1 MLRTAILVALLNVL
15 FLQKAIA
22 EDINYEGITQKF
34 PSIETMKP
42 FVVHLEKP
50 KCCVLDNKLI
60 IDPAKQTQLP
70 SNLTNLI
77 THSPSV
83 VQNGQGGHFQNY
95 SIRGVSKH
103 RIKTLINDMRIESD
117 RRAGVSA
124 SFIDPQLI
132 EQVTIWRNPA
142 STQFGSGALAGAVEI
157 SAKTFNTS
165 NIATGYQSTGNEN
178 YQLLGTGGDEWSF
191 AMARRQA
198 SNANAADGSELNTH
212 FTQYSATLN
221 AETEWQG
228 LNFEFFALPAIAK
241 DIGKSNIDFPQRITT
256 YPEEKH
262 LLVKLDISS
271 PSGVAASFYLHPND
285 LETEV
290 LKLNKS
296 FSTISNEA
304 IDFGANWQIEK
315 QFDKYAGRLGFKYF
329 SRQSVSSKEA
339 SVDLITQNQS
349 ISHTLVDGEEHEI
362 AIVADLSGGWGV
374 TEWKLAGRFSYF
386 EQSAAYAATQ
396 EDHAWSGSFALSHP
410 FDNGL
415 EVSVNAATGY
425 RFPSLSERFFSGTT
439 GRGKVVANANLKK
452 EQSVNI
458 DIGAKWQS
466 DQLMLAANVF
476 YLNVSDYI
484 ERVEIADDVL
494 TYVNLNNGKIKGV
507 ELQGEYYLTDELN
520 LTWSGHYL
528 NGEDDQGKVLAD
540 IPSNR
545 FVLGVN
551 YNINRWEGQI
561 NLEMRANKEDI
572 GSGEKEISSAQILS
586 AMLRYKFNQDMEIS
600 VNGNN
605 LLNEKYV
612 NSADRK
618 ATFVSER
625 SVGVSVSWKFKN
637 YL

>member
-1 MLRTAILVALLNVL
+1 MLRKAILVILFNAFFTEIVL
-15 FLQKAIA
+15 AT
-22 EDINYEGITQKF
+22 EDMNNEGINQQM
-34 PSIETMKP
+34 PSIEIMQP

-60 IDPAKQTQLP
+60 IDSATQTHSP

-77 THSPSV
+77 TNNPSV
-83 VQNGQGGHFQNY
+83 SQNGQGGHFQNY

-103 RIKTLINDMRIESD
+103 RIKTLINGMRIESD

-132 EQVTIWRNPA
+132 EQVIIWRNPA
-142 STQFGSGALAGAVEI
+142 STQFGSGALGGAVEI
-157 SAKTFNTS
+157 EEKKFATANL
-165 NIATGYQSTGNEN
+165 ATGYQSRGNEN
-178 YQLLGTGGDEWSF
+178 YQLLGSGGDQWSF

-262 LLVKLDISS
+262 LLVKLAVSS
-271 PSGVAASFYLHPND
+271 PTGVAASFYLHPND
-285 LETEV
+285 LDTEV

-315 QFDKYAGRLGFKYF
+315 HFDEYIGRLGLDYF

-339 SVDLITQNQS
+339 SIDLITQNQS
-349 ISHTLVDGEEHEI
+349 ISHTLVDGEEYEI
-362 AIVADLSGGWGV
+362 AVVADLSGVWEV
-374 TEWKLAGRFSYF
+374 TEWKLAGRFAYF
-386 EQSAAYAATQ
+386 EQSAAQVATQ
-396 EDHAWSGSFALSHP
+396 DDFAWSGSLALSHP

-415 EVSVNAATGY
+415 EISVNAATGY
-425 RFPSLSERFFSGTT
+425 RFPSLSEHFFSGTT

-458 DIGAKWQS
+458 DIGAKWQG
-466 DQLMLAANVF
+466 DQLMLATNIF

-484 ERVEIADDVL
+484 ERVEIEDDVL
-494 TYVNLNNGKIKGV
+494 TYINLNNGKIKGI
-507 ELQGEYYLTDELN
+507 ELQGDYYLTDELN

-528 NGEDDQGKVLAD
+528 KGEDDQGKVLSD

-551 YNINRWEGQI
+551 YNINRWEGKV
-561 NLEMRANKEDI
+561 NLEMRANKDDI
-572 GSGEKEISSAQILS
+572 GSGEKQISSAQILS
-586 AMLRYKFNQDMEIS
+586 AMLSYKFNQNLEIS

-605 LLNEKYV
+605 LLNEQYV

-618 ATFVSER
+618 ATFSGER
-625 SVGVSVSWKFKN
+625 AVGVKVSWKLKE
-637 YL
+637 

>member
-1 MLRTAILVALLNVL
+1 MLRKAILVILLNAID
-15 FLQKAIA
+15 LQTAVA
-22 EDINYEGITQKF
+22 EDINYEGITQKV

-60 IDPAKQTQLP
+60 FDPAKQTQLP

-83 VQNGQGGHFQNY
+83 AQNGQGGHFQNY

-103 RIKTLINDMRIESD
+103 RIKTLINGMRIESD

-124 SFIDPQLI
+124 SFIDPLLI

-142 STQFGSGALAGAVEI
+142 STKFGSGALGGAVEI
-157 SAKTFNTS
+157 EAKKFATANL
-165 NIATGYQSTGNEN
+165 ATGYQSTGNEN
-178 YQLLGTGGDEWSF
+178 YQVLGAGGDEWSF

-221 AETEWQG
+221 AETDWQG
-228 LNFEFFALPAIAK
+228 LNFELFVLPAIAR
-241 DIGKSNIDFPQRITT
+241 DIGKSNVDFPQRITT

-262 LLVKLDISS
+262 LLVKLDVNS

-296 FSTISNEA
+296 FSTILNEA

-315 QFDKYAGRLGFKYF
+315 QFDEYAGQLGLDYF

-362 AIVADLSGGWGV
+362 AVVSDLSGLWGL
-374 TEWKLAGRFSYF
+374 TEWKLAGRFAYF
-386 EQSAAYAATQ
+386 EQSAADVATQ
-396 EDHAWSGSFALSHP
+396 DDFAWSGSLALSHP

-415 EVSVNAATGY
+415 EISLNAATGY

-458 DIGAKWQS
+458 DIGAKWQN

-507 ELQGEYYLTDELN
+507 ELQGDYYLTDELN

-528 NGEDDQGKVLAD
+528 KGEDDQGRVLAD

-551 YNINRWEGQI
+551 YNFNKWESQI
-561 NLEMRANKEDI
+561 NLEMHANKDDI
-572 GSGEKEISSAQILS
+572 GSGEKQISSAQILS
-586 AMLRYKFNQDMEIS
+586 AMLSYKFNQNLEIS

-605 LLNEKYV
+605 LLNEQYI

-618 ATFVSER
+618 ATFAKGR
-625 SVGVSVSWKFKN
+625 SLGVGLSWQ
-637 YL
+637 L